1 MSFWLYSYLYT
12 FPLYTSIG
20 SSPPQ
25 PAIQSLTAS
34 SLSLYPSFTLN
45 CSSSGSAA
53 SEVSWSIDDRPLDTS
68 GQPLYTTFQ
77 LLRDGTTST
86 YDNLLVISISNVD
99 EYSGQYGC
107 SVRNGFGSVAQEA
120 NFSGKC
126 LAILASRALFNCR
139 AMIAPL
145 ITQFL
150 NIRIPSLSN
159 TDTASGLS

>member
-1 MSFWLYSYLYT
+1 MLYSYLY
-12 FPLYTSIG
+12 YTSIG

-25 PAIQSLTAS
+25 PAISSLTAS
-34 SLSLYPSFTLN
+34 SQGFYPYFTLN

-53 SEVSWSIDDRPLDTS
+53 TEVSWSVDNRPLDLDTRD
-68 GQPLYTTFQ
+68 QPAYNTFQ

-86 YDNLLVISISNVD
+86 YDNLLVTLLSDVD

-107 SVRNGFGSVAQEA
+107 SVRNGFGSVSQEA

-126 LAILASRALFNCR
+126 LAILVNRALFNCR

-145 ITQFL
+145 ITQYK
-150 NIRIPSLSN
+150 NP
-159 TDTASGLS
+159 